1 MMMLKFG
8 RVVNLD
14 ALEGLTTNKLIGEL
28 EQTLKEAE
36 RKYERAKHSLEV
48 SFVLLFTV
56 HKVQV
61 EKLGHFWQN
70 TLYCLSNFGAIL
82 KIYKKSNFDLNQLK
96 VSTQHKYMHQKKI
109 LKNR

>member
-70 TLYCLSNFGAIL
+70 TLYCLSNFGAI
-82 KIYKKSNFDLNQLK
+82 
-96 VSTQHKYMHQKKI
+96 
-109 LKNR
+109 